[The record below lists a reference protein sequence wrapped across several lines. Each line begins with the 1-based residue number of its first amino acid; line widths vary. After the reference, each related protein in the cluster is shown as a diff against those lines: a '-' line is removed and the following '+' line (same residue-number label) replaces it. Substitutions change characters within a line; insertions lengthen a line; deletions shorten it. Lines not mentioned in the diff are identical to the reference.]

1 MEATGDHDQE
11 VLEGLVLE
19 VVMVD
24 PYHLEAAGDHEQEVV
39 MVGLYHLEATEDHDQ
54 EVLEGLFL
62 MVVMAVHGLEGFKA
76 VP

>member
-24 PYHLEAAGDHEQEVV
+24 P
-39 MVGLYHLEATEDHDQ
+39 YHLEATEDHDQ